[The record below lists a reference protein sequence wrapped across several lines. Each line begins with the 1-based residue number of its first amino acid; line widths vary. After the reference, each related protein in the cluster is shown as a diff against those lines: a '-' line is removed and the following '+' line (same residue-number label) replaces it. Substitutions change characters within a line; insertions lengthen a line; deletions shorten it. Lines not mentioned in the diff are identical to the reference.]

1 MKIILLYFDGCP
13 SWQQA
18 LTNLRTAITEEK
30 LNASVQLIQVT
41 TDQEAVD
48 QRFLGSPSFQV
59 DGVDFWPSHQDHFS
73 MSCRVYATS
82 NGLKGW
88 PTVDMLRQKLRE
100 KAHLEESA
108 MPQSG

>member
-1 MKIILLYFDGCP
+1 MIINLLYFDGCS

-18 LTNLRTAITEEK
+18 LTNIRTAISEEK

-48 QRFLGSPSFQV
+48 HRFLGSPSFQV
-59 DGVDFWPSHQDHFS
+59 EGVDFWPTHEDRFS
-73 MSCRVYATS
+73 MSCRIYATS

-88 PTVDMLRQKLRE
+88 PSVEMLRQKLRE
-100 KAHLEESA
+100 KTSLEGSA
-108 MPQSG
+108 RPQAG